1 MPESVGWLRGA
12 SIVAVRDLNENL
24 HEARLWIVTLFIL
37 LGSLGPA
44 LGLSQLLL
52 PTGPSVT
59 TAYIVWLLG
68 IVVPI
73 LAVVMSCDSIS
84 GERAA
89 GSLELL
95 LVRPLTRPG
104 LAVGKFLGA
113 LLSVALPLLLVVFS
127 ATLAVR
133 AITGSWPEMF
143 FALVLF
149 LGTLGLATLYV
160 LVGELYSVI
169 SNTGGGA
176 LLAAAFTWFLFAFI
190 WAPAVLGIAAIL
202 HVDGT
207 TPANSSVATMAN
219 VFNPNALYNEIVLA
233 FLPASQASSP
243 GSSGDL
249 PVWTGLVGWIG
260 WFAILMAVVIGAV
273 RRRIA

>member
-12 SIVAVRDLNENL
+12 SIVAVRDLKENL

-95 LVRPLTRPG
+95 LARPLTRPG

-113 LLSVALPLLLVVFS
+113 LLSVALPLLLVVLS
-127 ATLAVR
+127 ATLTIR
-133 AITGSWPEMF
+133 AITGSWPDMF

-169 SNTGGGA
+169 SKTGGGA
-176 LLAAAFTWFLFAFI
+176 LLAAALTWFLFAFI
-190 WAPAVLGIAAIL
+190 WAPAVLGIAATL
-202 HVDGT
+202 RLGGT
-207 TPANSSVATMAN
+207 TPVNGDVATMAS
-219 VFNPNALYNEIVLA
+219 VFNPNALYNLTVLA
-233 FLPASQASSP
+233 FLPASPGSSP
-243 GSSGDL
+243 GSSADL
-249 PVWTGLVGWIG
+249 PAWTGLIGWIG
-260 WFAILMAVVIGAV
+260 WFAILMAIVIAAV